1 MTANKNRISRREF
14 MAGAAASSAILAG
27 CSSSSGGGSYP
38 SKDMTYIVPFSQGGG
53 TDTYARKIVPEIGNE
68 LDVGVAIENVPGAA
82 SLKGTGEIL
91 REKSDGYT
99 FGAFN
104 PPSTPISYL
113 VHDPSWDI
121 TNLVPV
127 ATYARTPYAIFA
139 RPNLKIEGMKDLTK
153 RYQNGELSKFAGLAR
168 GGIVHIAANVM
179 KSEYDLQYAKYI
191 GYDGGGPAI
200 KAAISGEVPVVAT
213 TDTAAMS
220 AVDSGDLEPVAILSS
235 EGSSVFKDTPSPSD
249 ESLPSIDYIGQLTRC
264 MFLPKGT
271 DTKKRDTLE
280 DAVKSA
286 LTHDSVQKWSKKT
299 GNVVEFGGHE
309 KAKKAL
315 TDSIETIPK
324 KVDLKKIAN
333 E

>member
-1 MTANKNRISRREF
+1 MTGNKNRVSRRQF
-14 MAGAAASSAILAG
+14 IAGTVASSALLAG
-27 CSSSSGGGSYP
+27 CTSSGGGGSYP

-53 TDTYARKIVPEIGNE
+53 TDTYARKVVPAIGDE
-68 LDVGVAIENVPGAA
+68 LDTDIAIENVPGAA

-99 FGAFN
+99 FGGFN

-139 RPNLKIEGMKDLTK
+139 SPDLKIEGMKDLTK
-153 RYQNGELSKFAGLAR
+153 RYKNGDLSKFAGLAR
-168 GGIVHIAANVM
+168 GGIVHVAANVM
-179 KSEYDLQYAKYI
+179 KAEYDLQYQKYI

-220 AVDSGDLEPVAILSS
+220 AVESGDLEPVAILSS
-235 EGSSVFKDTPSPSD
+235 EGSNVFKDAPSPSD
-249 ESLPSIDYIGQLTRC
+249 EGLPSIDYIGQLTRC

-271 DTKKRDTLE
+271 ETEKRDTLE
-280 DAVKSA
+280 EGVKSA
-286 LTHDSVQKWSKKT
+286 LKKDSVQQWSEKT
-299 GNVVEFGGHE
+299 GNIVEFGGHE

-315 TDSIETIPK
+315 NDSIETIPK
-324 KVDLKKIAN
+324 KVDLDKIAN

>member
-1 MTANKNRISRREF
+1 MTGNNHRVSRRKF
-14 MAGAAASSAILAG
+14 LAATAAGSALLAG
-27 CSSSSGGGSYP
+27 CSSGSGSSEYP
-38 SKDMTYIVPFSQGGG
+38 SEDMNYIVPFSQGGG
-53 TDTYARKIVPEIGNE
+53 TDTYARKVVPEIGNE
-68 LDVGVAIENVPGAA
+68 LDVDVAIENVPGAA
-82 SLKGTGEIL
+82 SLKGTGELL

-99 FGAFN
+99 FGGFN

-113 VHDPSWDI
+113 VHEPSWDI
-121 TNLVPV
+121 TKLVPV

-139 RPNLKIEGMKDLTK
+139 RPNLDIGGMKDLAK
-153 RYQNGELSKFAGLAR
+153 RYRNGDLTKFAGLAR
-168 GGIVHIAANVM
+168 GGIVHVAANVM
-179 KSEYDLQYAKYI
+179 KEEYDLNYGKYI

-220 AVDSGDLEPVAILSS
+220 AVGSGDLEPVTVLSS
-235 EGSSVFKDTPSPSD
+235 EGSSVFEDAPSPSD
-249 ESLPSIDYIGQLTRC
+249 EGLANIDYIGQLTRC

-271 DTKKRDTLE
+271 DTKKRDTVE

-286 LTHDSVQKWSKKT
+286 LTHDSVQKWSEKT
-299 GNVVEFGGHE
+299 GNIVEFGGHA

-315 TDSIETIPK
+315 DDSIETIPK